1 MAKRQSTSKAKAK
14 RGARA
19 AKPIRQSH
27 VEEAYG
33 IALVTIGIIAGI
45 SVYSNASGIVGRW
58 LDEALGWLT
67 GAGRYLIPPA
77 TVAFGLLY
85 LVGRNRADFR
95 AIGLGALL
103 SFVSLTAI
111 FALRAPQSAIFERG
125 NIEKY
130 GGIFGSSLAYVARS
144 LFGEIGAYVVVTS
157 MFLAGFV
164 ITTRISLVEA
174 TKSAMR
180 ALKISAFRNDER
192 GSEAEHKRARK
203 RKFEP
208 EIVDTSPPAQKT
220 RRIEPVETVQI
231 KEPEFAS
238 KETVQLKIDIPEP
251 ARGGEYRLPPL
262 TLLRRTTS
270 KGLLGTKDAKENSQV
285 LEKTLRDF
293 EVDGHVTRVIKG
305 PTVTRYEIELAAGV
319 KVNRVLSLADDIAL
333 ALATADVRILAPIP
347 GRSAIGIEVPNQYR
361 QLVTLGDILT
371 SDAAAVEPGVL
382 TFGVGKDIGGA
393 AVLANIGE
401 MPHLLIA
408 GATGSGKSVCVNSI
422 LMSVLMRARPDQVK
436 MILIDPK
443 RVELSAY
450 NDIPHLLT
458 PVVTNPK
465 QAASALAWAVSE
477 MEERYELLQ
486 KAGVKNIDSFNASLN
501 GKKRGEFEF
510 MPYILVVIDELAD
523 LMMVAPND
531 VEDAICRIA
540 QLARAVGIHLVV
552 ATQRP
557 STDIITGLIKANII
571 CRIAFAVGSQID
583 SRVILDSPGAEKLI
597 GKGDMLFSTPT
608 HSKPQRIQGAYVT
621 EQEIELVTEY
631 VRKQAKPEY
640 RPEIVEESKGQFGME
655 FDDPL
660 LDEAMTIVVNSGQA
674 SVSMLQRRLRIGYSR
689 AARLVDMLEAKG
701 IVGPYEG
708 SKPRAVLLTP
718 EDLDDLRERELADWE

>member
-1 MAKRQSTSKAKAK
+1 MAKRGTSSKAK
-14 RGARA
+14 RGAKT
-19 AKPIRQSH
+19 AKAPRQSH
-27 VEEAYG
+27 IEEAYG
-33 IALVTIGIIAGI
+33 IALIAMGIIAGI
-45 SVYSNASGIVGRW
+45 SVYSTASGIVGIK
-58 LDEALGWLT
+58 LDEALRWMS
-67 GAGRYLIPPA
+67 GAGRYLIPPG
-77 TVAFGLLY
+77 TVAFGLIY
-85 LVGRNRADFR
+85 LWKRNRTDFR
-95 AIGLGALL
+95 IIGLGWFL
-103 SFVSLTAI
+103 SFVSFIAI
-111 FALRAPQSAIFERG
+111 FALQSPQNAIFERESL
-125 NIEKY
+125 EKY
-130 GGIFGSSLAYVARS
+130 GGVFGSSVAYVARA
-144 LFGEIGAYVVVTS
+144 LFGQIGAYVVVIS
-157 MFLAGFV
+157 ALLAGLV
-164 ITTRISLVEA
+164 ITTRISLVELIR
-174 TKSAMR
+174 SAVS
-180 ALKISAFRNDER
+180 ALKGASFRAGAGAVEADE
-192 GSEAEHKRARK
+192 KRPIR

-208 EIVDTSPPAQKT
+208 EIVDTSPAAQTQKI
-220 RRIEPVETVQI
+220 RKIEAIETVQI
-231 KEPEFAS
+231 KEPDFAS
-238 KETVQLKIDIPEP
+238 KETVQLKISIPEP

-262 TLLRRTTS
+262 TLLRKTTS

-285 LEKTLRDF
+285 LEKTLHDF

-361 QLVTLGDILT
+361 ELVTLGDILT

-486 KAGVKNIDSFNASLN
+486 KAGVKNIDTFNTSLN
-501 GKKRGEFEF
+501 GKKKGEFEF

-571 CRIAFAVGSQID
+571 CRVAFAVGSQID

-621 EQEIELVTEY
+621 EQEIEIVTEY
-631 VRKQAKPEY
+631 VKKQAKPEY
-640 RPEIVEESKGQFGME
+640 RPEIIEDEKGKFGVD

-674 SVSMLQRRLRIGYSR
+674 SVSMLQRRLRVGYSR

-708 SKPRAVLLTP
+708 SKPRAVLISP
-718 EDLDDLRERELADWE
+718 DDLDDLRERELTDWE